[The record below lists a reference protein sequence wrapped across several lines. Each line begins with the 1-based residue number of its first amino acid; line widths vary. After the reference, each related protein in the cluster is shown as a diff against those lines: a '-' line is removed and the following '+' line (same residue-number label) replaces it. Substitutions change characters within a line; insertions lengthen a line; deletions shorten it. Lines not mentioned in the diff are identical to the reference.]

1 MVSVLFS
8 SVVYCE
14 FESRAGKT
22 KDYKIGICWEY
33 ISPFMNVAVDEYD
46 YFAKQ
51 IQKVFPETCY
61 SDYM

>member
-1 MVSVLFS
+1 MIGLRC
-8 SVVYCE
+8 VYSNQE
-14 FESRAGKT
+14 LVFDFHHR
-22 KDYKIGICWEY
+22 EY